1 MKALIFLAN
10 GFEEIEAITVIDVLR
25 RADIQ
30 VDICTLDNINVRGAH
45 AISVTTEKSLSD
57 IDTNEYDAV
66 ILPGGLPGATNL
78 RDNSLVVQIVKDI
91 FKSNNLVASICAAP
105 IVLEECEISKEIEG
119 TCYPG
124 FEKYINF
131 KEYLNKPVVKSGN
144 VITAMGPAFS
154 MNFALEIV
162 EYLLS
167 EEDRLLLEKNLLLKH

>member
-1 MKALIFLAN
+1 MKALIILAS
-10 GFEEIEAITVIDVLR
+10 GFEEIEAITVIDILR

-45 AISVTTEKSLSD
+45 SISITTEKCISD
-57 IDTNEYDAV
+57 INTDDYDAV

-78 RDNSLVVQIVKDI
+78 RDNSLVVEVVKDI
-91 FKSNNLVASICAAP
+91 FRSDNLVASICAAP
-105 IVLEECEISKEIEG
+105 IVLEECEISNEIDG

-131 KEYLNKPVVKSGN
+131 KNYVDKPVVKSGN

-167 EEDRLLLEKNLLLKH
+167 KEDRLLLEKDLLLKH